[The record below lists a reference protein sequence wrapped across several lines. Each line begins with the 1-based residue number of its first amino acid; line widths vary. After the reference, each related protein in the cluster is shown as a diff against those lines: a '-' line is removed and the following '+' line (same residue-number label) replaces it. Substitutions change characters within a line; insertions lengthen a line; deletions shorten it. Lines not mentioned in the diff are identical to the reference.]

1 MEIIIRELEEGEEE
15 QIIIKCHQL
24 SVEQLQLI
32 NSFKAK
38 AQTQTQ
44 GNFLIGYKGG
54 EVQRVDSA
62 DVFYFESVDKK
73 VFIYCEDN
81 VLESRQKLYELEE
94 SLGTRD
100 FLRISKSAIVN
111 LNKIKRLSPA
121 LSGRLEVILE
131 NEERIMISR
140 QYVGELKRSIGL

>member
-1 MEIIIRELEEGEEE
+1 MEIIIKEVQEGEKE

-24 SVEQLQLI
+24 SSEHLQLI

-38 AQTQTQ
+38 SQTQTD
-44 GNFLIGYKGG
+44 FLIGYEDG
-54 EVQRVDSA
+54 EIQRVEPE
-62 DVFYFESVDKK
+62 DVFYFESVEKK
-73 VFIYCEDN
+73 VFIYCGDI

-94 SLGTRD
+94 SLGAKE

-111 LNKIKRLSPA
+111 LNKIKKLTPA

-140 QYVGELKRSIGL
+140 QYVGELKRSLGL